1 MDQLLLAYIML
12 EETKVDRESEATE
25 FKNMMFGH
33 AFLSANPDLYKKIYP
48 EDFGMSIEDELDQ
61 IEWAIPASEAEALAM
76 FDAVVS
82 ELHEPDEL
90 DGWRSLPLLA
100 EQS

>member
-1 MDQLLLAYIML
+1 MDQLLLAYVML
-12 EETKVDRESEATE
+12 EETKVNREAEATE
-25 FKNMMFGH
+25 FKNTMFGH
-33 AFLSANPDLYKKIYP
+33 AFLSANPDLYRKIYP
-48 EDFGMSIEDELDQ
+48 EDFGMNIEDELDQ

-82 ELHEPDEL
+82 ELREPDEL
-90 DGWRSLPLLA
+90 DEWRALPLLA